1 VAAGNPHPR
10 GRYINPGVTYEVV
23 AYGGCERKRSIERRF
38 IAIVALIWVML
49 SAILPL
55 VNRPDV
61 HVLGIPLLWFWVLL
75 WVFVVPVVLSV
86 AYYVLEVA
94 P

>member
-1 VAAGNPHPR
+1 VA
-10 GRYINPGVTYEVV
+10 EKKFMVV
-23 AYGGCERKRSIERRF
+23 A
-38 IAIVALIWVML
+38 ALIWLML
-49 SAILPL
+49 SAVLPV

-61 HVLGIPLLWFWVLL
+61 HVLGIPLLWFWVLV
-75 WVFVVPVVLSV
+75 WVFIVPVFLSV

>member
-1 VAAGNPHPR
+1 MSEKV
-10 GRYINPGVTYEVV
+10 VT
-23 AYGGCERKRSIERRF
+23 ERKF
-38 IAIVALIWVML
+38 MIAAAAVWFML
-49 SAILPL
+49 SIVLPL

-75 WVFVVPVVLSV
+75 WVFIVPILLTI
-86 AYYVLEVA
+86 AYYVLEVR

>member
-1 VAAGNPHPR
+1 VA
-10 GRYINPGVTYEVV
+10 EKKFMVV
-23 AYGGCERKRSIERRF
+23 A
-38 IAIVALIWVML
+38 ALIWLML
-49 SAILPL
+49 SAALPV

-61 HVLGIPLLWFWVLL
+61 HVLGIPLLWFWVLV
-75 WVFVVPVVLSV
+75 WVFIVPVFLSV

>member
-1 VAAGNPHPR
+1 MEGK
-10 GRYINPGVTYEVV
+10 
-23 AYGGCERKRSIERRF
+23 RKVEKMF
-38 IAIVALIWVML
+38 MAIATLIWVML
-49 SAILPL
+49 SAVLPL

-61 HVLGIPLLWFWVLL
+61 YVFGIPLLWFWVLL
-75 WVFVVPVVLSV
+75 WVFVVPVVLSI

>member
-1 VAAGNPHPR
+1 VAEKKFMV
-10 GRYINPGVTYEVV
+10 VT
-23 AYGGCERKRSIERRF
+23 
-38 IAIVALIWVML
+38 ALIWLML
-49 SAILPL
+49 SAALPV

-61 HVLGIPLLWFWVLL
+61 HVLGIPLLWFWVLV
-75 WVFVVPVVLSV
+75 WVFIVPVFLSV

>member
-1 VAAGNPHPR
+1 MGVA
-10 GRYINPGVTYEVV
+10 
-23 AYGGCERKRSIERRF
+23 ERKRSIERKF
-38 IAIVALIWVML
+38 MAIVALIWVML
-49 SAILPL
+49 SAVLPL
-55 VNRPDV
+55 VNRPDA
-61 HVLGIPLLWFWVLL
+61 HVFGIPLLWFWVLL

>member
-1 VAAGNPHPR
+1 MGVA
-10 GRYINPGVTYEVV
+10 
-23 AYGGCERKRSIERRF
+23 ERRRSIERRF
-38 IAIVALIWVML
+38 MAIVALIWVML
-49 SAILPL
+49 SAVLPL

-61 HVLGIPLLWFWVLL
+61 HVFGIPLLWFWVLL